1 MLEVKN
7 LKVAIDKKVLLN
19 DFSLKVNPGELHVI
33 MGRNGAGKSSFAKA
47 FSGHPAYQIKKGE
60 ILFLGKKI
68 NQLLPEERALMGSF
82 VSFQYPLE
90 IAGLSNFEFLK
101 MALNAKRK
109 KLKKPSLNRVDFEK
123 LYLKKG
129 ALVGLRPDLLKRDMN
144 SGFSGGERKKN
155 ELLQMALLEP
165 KLAIL
170 DEIDSGLDI
179 DALKEVASAIEKL
192 RTKKNSVILITH
204 YQRILNYLAVD
215 YVHILEN
222 GKLIKSG
229 GRELAEMLEEK
240 GYEFL
245 LK

>member
-7 LKVAIDKKVLLN
+7 LKVSIEKKELLK
-19 DFSLKVNPGELHVI
+19 DFSLKVNPGELHII
-33 MGRNGAGKSSFAKA
+33 MGRNGVGKSSFAKA
-47 FSGHPAYQIKKGE
+47 LSGHPSYQIKKGE

-68 NQLLPEERALMGSF
+68 NLLLPEERALMGLF

-90 IAGLSNFEFLK
+90 ITGLSNFEFLK

-109 KLKKPSLNRVDFEK
+109 KLKKPALNTVDFKK
-123 LYLKKG
+123 LYSKK
-129 ALVGLRPDLLKRDMN
+129 AELVGLKPELLKRDMN

-165 KLAIL
+165 KVSVL

-179 DALKEVASAIEKL
+179 DALKEVASVIEKL
-192 RTKKNSVILITH
+192 RTKKNSFVLITH
-204 YQRILNYLAVD
+204 YQRLLNYLTVD
-215 YVHILEN
+215 YVHILEH
-222 GKLIKSG
+222 GRLIKSG
-229 GRELAEMLEEK
+229 GKELAELLEEK

-245 LK
+245 LN

>member
-1 MLEVKN
+1 MLEVKK
-7 LKVAIDKKVLLN
+7 LKVAIEKKVLLK

-33 MGRNGAGKSSFAKA
+33 MGKNGAGKSSFSKTL
-47 FSGHPAYQIKKGE
+47 SGHPSYQIKKGE
-60 ILFLGKKI
+60 ILFSGKKI
-68 NQLLPEERALMGSF
+68 NLLLPEERALMGLF

-90 IAGLSNFEFLK
+90 ITGLSNLEFLK

-109 KLKKPSLNRVDFEK
+109 KLKKPALNTFDFKK
-123 LYLKKG
+123 LYSKK
-129 ALVGLRPDLLKRDMN
+129 AELVGLKPELLKRDMN

-165 KLAIL
+165 KIAIL

-179 DALKEVASAIEKL
+179 DALKEVASVIEKL
-192 RTKKNSVILITH
+192 RTKKNSFVLITH
-204 YQRILNYLAVD
+204 YQRLLNYLTVD

-222 GKLIKSG
+222 GRLIKSG
-229 GRELAEMLEEK
+229 GKELAELLEEK

-245 LK
+245 LG